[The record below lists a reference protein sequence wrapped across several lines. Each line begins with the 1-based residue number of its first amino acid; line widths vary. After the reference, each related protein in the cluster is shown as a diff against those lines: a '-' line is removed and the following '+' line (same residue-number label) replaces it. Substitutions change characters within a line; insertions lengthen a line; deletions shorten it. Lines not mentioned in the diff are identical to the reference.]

1 MCVCTTCNG
10 LRFDVVITRSC
21 HQKAPSHMKSSAA
34 RAPSSSKWRKHV
46 SQRNPPRTKINGA
59 RSPRVPGAQ
68 CACQCASD
76 GTQFWNMGPRH
87 SPRPKYTLM
96 DPHPVAVREI
106 TTANLA
112 GAWSAQPVPVS
123 DWSHS
128 NGWLSSPLAREDEKG
143 LEDRK
148 VKTAVLCFCVGA
160 QVTLKS
166 KTCVLPLLAL
176 VLAASRVHHG
186 HRAGHVLHAARHA
199 QAAAGA
205 PGAQPGDD
213 RVLCPHDLE
222 EPYGH
227 HRER

>member
-1 MCVCTTCNG
+1 MCGEGASPTWTETAGSFVGASVRTLRCMCVCTTCNG

-143 LEDRK
+143 LEDMK
-148 VKTAVLCFCVGA
+148 VCGRLC
-160 QVTLKS
+160 
-166 KTCVLPLLAL
+166 
-176 VLAASRVHHG
+176 HG
-186 HRAGHVLHAARHA
+186 
-199 QAAAGA
+199 
-205 PGAQPGDD
+205 PS
-213 RVLCPHDLE
+213 
-222 EPYGH
+222 YT
-227 HRER
+227 